1 MDSKSKTSCEILKYE
16 QFVENVLKNDLRLV
30 LERYNEIC
38 DKIADLLKI
47 RSVCKMITENKMKS
61 MKTMADLGSNCYVK
75 CLIPSTDHILLNVG
89 LDCFIEFS
97 IEEALKFIDKRS
109 NLYNKSLE
117 ILKEKSAKIKAH
129 IKIVLNLIDQLQN
142 QNL

>member
-75 CLIPSTDHILLNVG
+75 CLM
-89 LDCFIEFS
+89 
-97 IEEALKFIDKRS
+97 
-109 NLYNKSLE
+109 
-117 ILKEKSAKIKAH
+117 
-129 IKIVLNLIDQLQN
+129 
-142 QNL
+142 